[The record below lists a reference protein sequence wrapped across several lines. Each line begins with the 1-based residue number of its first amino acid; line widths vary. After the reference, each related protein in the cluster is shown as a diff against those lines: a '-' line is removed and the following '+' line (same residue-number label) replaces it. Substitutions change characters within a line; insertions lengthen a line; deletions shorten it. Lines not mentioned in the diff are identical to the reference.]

1 MKNDQSR
8 LAPASAIA
16 PDKLPNAAIT
26 EAAREREYR
35 MEYTP
40 PHPDLERAV
49 KAWRAYYDACEDY
62 DRLVCTAKRGNT
74 AIAATQEQQRL
85 INAHALERREIVK
98 RETAGLELTAKEK
111 RLAQD
116 IALHEHEREYGK
128 GER

>member
-1 MKNDQSR
+1 
-8 LAPASAIA
+8 
-16 PDKLPNAAIT
+16 
-26 EAAREREYR
+26 
-35 MEYTP
+35 MEYKP

-62 DRLVCTAKRGNT
+62 DRLVCSARRGKT

-98 RETAGLELTAKEK
+98 RDASGLELNAKER

-116 IALHEHEREYGK
+116 IALREHEREYGK
-128 GER
+128 ETR